1 VLRRDVGDVA
11 ILTIRRPAVLNALN
25 EAVYA
30 QLTAHFTRLRG
41 DPRIA
46 GVVFTGFG
54 PKAFVSGA
62 DVNFLAQLRSPADGF
77 ATSQGSQAV
86 GNVIESLGKPVVCAL
101 NGMALGGGNEI
112 AMCCTARI
120 ARKGLALAVAQ
131 PEPNLG
137 IVPGAGATQR
147 LPRLVGVERAA
158 LMLRT
163 GRGLSGAEAVA
174 SGLVRAEVEGD
185 LIGAAVTLVRQAAR
199 GEIPLAPIDPRPI
212 ETPDEL
218 PPVELG
224 HLSRAIDGLICRA
237 IVEGCR
243 MPLAEGLHFESE
255 MFGACCATEDM
266 RLGVANFIANG
277 PRAKARF
284 VNR

>member
-1 VLRRDVGDVA
+1 
-11 ILTIRRPAVLNALN
+11 VLNALN

-30 QLTAHFTRLRG
+30 QLTGHFTRLRG

-46 GVVFTGFG
+46 GVVLTGFG

-62 DVNFLAQLRSPADGF
+62 DVNFLAQLRSPEEGI
-77 ATSQGSQAV
+77 ATSQRSQAV

-120 ARKGLALAVAQ
+120 ARKGLAPAVAQ

-147 LPRLVGVERAA
+147 LPRLVGLERAA
-158 LMLRT
+158 FMLRT
-163 GRGLSGAEAVA
+163 GRGLSSAEAVA
-174 SGLVRAEVEGD
+174 CGLVRAEVEGD

-199 GEIPLAPIDPRPI
+199 GEILLSPIDPRPL
-212 ETPDEL
+212 ETPDQL

-224 HLSRAIDGLICRA
+224 HLSRAIDRLICRA

-243 MPLAEGLHFESE
+243 MPLAQGLRFESE

-277 PRAKARF
+277 PRAKAQF